1 MNDLLQFNS
10 CVGKILWRMDRLSTT
25 GGFPDGSEGKES
37 ACDVR
42 DLDSV
47 SGLKRSPGG
56 GHGNPLQYSCL
67 ENPRGQKS
75 LACCSPRGCKESDR
89 TEKLTQL
96 STVNDVLLFLN
107 FMIMLSSV
115 WISGC
120 NVINFEVEKSVRR
133 IFLVVLMKD
142 SVNFELWGKCR

>member
-47 SGLKRSPGG
+47 SRLKRSPGG

-96 STVNDVLLFLN
+96 GTGNDVLLFLN